1 VKRADLLRR
10 IERAGAVFVR
20 EGGSHTIYENPY
32 TSKLIAVPRHREI
45 NEHTSRAIIRD
56 AEER

>member
-1 VKRADLLRR
+1 MKRADLLRR

-20 EGGSHTIYENPY
+20 EGGSHTA
-32 TSKLIAVPRHREI
+32 SKLIAVPRHREI
-45 NEHTSRAIIRD
+45 NEHTARAIVRD